1 MLLTTVLVSVENSYK
16 AHIGI
21 RVYLSKYNIQSDQI
35 TLSNIPSAFP
45 LIVIIDEYG
54 RVTKKML
61 LKN

>member
-21 RVYLSKYNIQSDQI
+21 RVYHSKNNIQSDQI

>member
-1 MLLTTVLVSVENSYK
+1 MLLTLVLASFENSYK

-21 RVYLSKYNIQSDQI
+21 RLYHSKNNIQSDQI